1 MKKFTFEDYKKAL
14 KDAGPKL
21 AENILQRAEGDGH
34 LTWKQFVELTVMVY
48 GR

>member
-21 AENILQRAEGDGH
+21 AENILDRATEDEH
-34 LTWKQFVELTVMVY
+34 LTMKQYMELLVIVY
-48 GR
+48 GL